1 MDPVVCKSPQ
11 LWDIP
16 GDQVLYCTVL
26 NCTVLYC
33 TVLYCTVQVREYSL
47 VCSRAGLRTLVNLT
61 YMMGR
66 GTYTVSYHLLSYA
79 RMSLDS
85 LVNLLAFL
93 SIFDKTFSLN

>member
-1 MDPVVCKSPQ
+1 MEDIIYDSSVVASS
-11 LWDIP
+11 L
-16 GDQVLYCTVL
+16 VREY
-26 NCTVLYC
+26 CTVLYC

-79 RMSLDS
+79 RMSLDN
-85 LVNLLAFL
+85 VLL
-93 SIFDKTFSLN
+93 IC